1 MRGLFI
7 LLIFISPFC
16 WGQVG
21 INTTNPQQ
29 ALHIAGATGTL
40 RVESLNSVNNSFN
53 GGDVNR
59 DLDLTNDTF
68 PLYIDENGNFT
79 LELKTIEGSEELDA
93 FDDGALP
100 TTTATLTTGDLDGEV
115 SVNIKTY
122 SITATRASILEVKY
136 ALSYEVYLNALL
148 TPISDNLS
156 RRIQT
161 HILVTGQTREYGSGA
176 KCYTSGSAS
185 SVTGTFYNSSTTYIP
200 IPAAGTYDI
209 TFVGTVSSDVKS
221 GGPGTTSKET
231 YVKFATANDFVF
243 MRLY

>member
-1 MRGLFI
+1 MRGLII
-7 LLIFISPFC
+7 LLVLSTSYC

-29 ALHIAGATGTL
+29 ALHIAGASGTL
-40 RVESLNSVNNSFN
+40 RIESLNSTNSNHN
-53 GGDVNR
+53 GGDVNG

-79 LELKTIEGSEELDA
+79 LELKTLEGSEDLDA
-93 FDDGALP
+93 FDDTVLP
-100 TTTATLTTGDLDGEV
+100 TTTATLSTGDPDGLQ

-122 SITATRASILEVKY
+122 SITTTRASILEVKY
-136 ALSYEVYLNALL
+136 ALSFDVYLNNTLA
-148 TPISDNLS
+148 TITDNLS

-161 HILVTGQTREYGSGA
+161 HIKVTGQTREYGSGA
-176 KCYTSGSAS
+176 KNYTSGTANG
-185 SVTGTFYNSSTTYIP
+185 VTGTFYNSSTAYITLP
-200 IPAAGTYDI
+200 SAGVYDI
-209 TFVGTVSSDVKS
+209 TFVGIVSSDVKN

-231 YVKFATANDFVF
+231 YVEFATGNDFIF